1 MRAGPI
7 SPMGAGFRPECESG
21 QLMRHVLFAR
31 LGEECFFATTDEA
44 TTSYLDSHPVEWV
57 DHWEDRKH
65 QGTKELRD

>member
-21 QLMRHVLFAR
+21 QLMRLGLFAR
-31 LGEECFFATTDEA
+31 LGEECFFATTGEA

-57 DHWEDRKH
+57 D
-65 QGTKELRD
+65 